1 MANAPKKTGRKH
13 SGIKAMRQSA
23 RRQTRNRVT
32 RMTAR
37 TKVKDANLNIADGK
51 QDEAQKALKLAV
63 RALDKAAAKG
73 VIKKNNA
80 ARRKS
85 RLMKKLNQA
94 KPS

>member
-85 RLMKKLNQA
+85 RLMKRFNQA